1 MSKRGENIYKRKDGR
16 WEGRY
21 LKPDKKYSYIY
32 GNTYKEVKEKLNAA
46 KVNLKN
52 KSGKTKISVL
62 CDKWLEY
69 KEQYIKESSF
79 VKYKNIA
86 EKYIKPYFEKIPANK
101 VDEYVIETFV
111 KYLSDR
117 GYSSKTV
124 KITLAV
130 LEGVFSYS
138 KIKIDF
144 SFNRF
149 IPKPEQKEIHILT
162 EKELIR
168 LERYLSKSEDPCKIG
183 VLTALYTGIRI
194 GELCALKW
202 ENIDLANGFIR
213 IAATLQRIQDFKE
226 TSDKKT
232 KIIITEPKTPSAKR
246 IIPLPNLLINKLK
259 CIKPKTDKAFL
270 LTGNERFIEPRMLNV
285 IFKKYLKECGID
297 DINFHSLRH
306 TFTTRCI
313 ETDFE
318 PKALSEILGHS
329 SVNTTLGIYTHPS
342 LEYKRENINRLYS
355 LQPSK

>member
-21 LKPDKKYSYIY
+21 LKPNKKYGYIY
-32 GNTYKEVKEKLNAA
+32 GNAYKEVKEKLNIA

-52 KSGKTKISVL
+52 ENEKSKISVL

-69 KEQYIKESSF
+69 KEQFIKESSF
-79 VKYKNIA
+79 AKYKNIT
-86 EKYIKPYFEKIPANK
+86 EKYIKPYFKGIPTNK
-101 VDEYVIETFV
+101 LDEYIIEDFV
-111 KYLSDR
+111 KNLSDK
-117 GYSSKTV
+117 GYSAKTV
-124 KITLAV
+124 KITLSV
-130 LEGVFSYS
+130 LESVFSYS

-149 IPKPEQKEIHILT
+149 IPKAEQKEIHILA
-162 EKELIR
+162 EKERIR
-168 LERYLSKSEDPCKIG
+168 FEKYLSKSEDPCKIG

-202 ENIDLANGFIR
+202 ENIDLVKGFIR

-226 TSDKKT
+226 ITDKKT

-246 IIPLPNLLINKLK
+246 IIPLPSILIKKLK
-259 CIKPKTDKAFL
+259 CIKPKTDTAFL
-270 LTGNERFIEPRMLNV
+270 LTGNERFIEPRMLTV
-285 IFKKYLKECGID
+285 IFKKHLKECGID

-306 TFTTRCI
+306 TFTTLCI

-329 SVNTTLGIYTHPS
+329 SVNITLGIYTHPS

>member
-1 MSKRGENIYKRKDGR
+1 MPKRGENIYKRKDGR

-21 LKPDKKYSYIY
+21 LKPNKKYGYIY
-32 GNTYKEVKEKLNAA
+32 GNAYKEVKEKLNIA

-52 KSGKTKISVL
+52 ENDKSKISVL

-69 KEQYIKESSF
+69 KEQFIKESSF
-79 VKYKNIA
+79 VKYRNIT
-86 EKYIKPYFEKIPANK
+86 EKYIKPYFKEIPTNK
-101 VDEYVIETFV
+101 VDEYIIEDFV
-111 KYLSDR
+111 KDLFDK
-117 GYSSKTV
+117 GYSAKTV
-124 KITLAV
+124 KITLSV
-130 LEGVFSYS
+130 LEGVFSYF
-138 KIKIDF
+138 KVKIDF

-162 EKELIR
+162 EKEWIR
-168 LERYLSKSEDPCKIG
+168 LERHLSKSEDPCKIG

-202 ENIDLANGFIR
+202 ENIDLSLGIMK

-226 TSDKKT
+226 TTDKKT

-246 IIPLPNLLINKLK
+246 IIPLPNFLTMKLK
-259 CIKPKTDKAFL
+259 RIKPKTDTAFL
-270 LTGNERFIEPRMLNV
+270 LTGNERFIEPRILTV
-285 IFKKYLKECGID
+285 IFKKYLKECNIT

-306 TFTTRCI
+306 TFATRCV
-313 ETDFE
+313 EAEFE

-355 LQPSK
+355 L

>member
-21 LKPDKKYSYIY
+21 LKPDKKYGYIY
-32 GNTYKEVKEKLNAA
+32 GNTYKKVKEKLNAA

-52 KSGKTKISVL
+52 ESDKTKISVL

-69 KEQYIKESSF
+69 KDQYIKESSF

-86 EKYIKPYFEKIPANK
+86 EKYIKPYFKGIPTNK
-101 VDEYVIETFV
+101 VDEYIIEDFV
-111 KYLSDR
+111 KNLSDK
-117 GYSSKTV
+117 GYSAKTV
-124 KITLAV
+124 KITLSV
-130 LEGVFSYS
+130 LESVFSYS

-144 SFNRF
+144 SLNRF
-149 IPKPEQKEIHILT
+149 VSKSEKKEIHILT
-162 EKELIR
+162 EKERIR
-168 LERYLSKSEDPCKIG
+168 LESYLSKSEDPCKIG

-202 ENIDLANGFIR
+202 ENIDLSLGIMK
-213 IAATLQRIQDFKE
+213 IAATLQRIQNFKE
-226 TSDKKT
+226 TTDKKT

-246 IIPLPNLLINKLK
+246 IIPLPNLLIKKLK
-259 CIKPKTDKAFL
+259 CIKPKNGTAFL
-270 LTGNERFIEPRMLNV
+270 LTGNEWFIEPRVLTV
-285 IFKKYLKECGID
+285 IFKKHLKECGIT

-306 TFTTRCI
+306 TFATRCV